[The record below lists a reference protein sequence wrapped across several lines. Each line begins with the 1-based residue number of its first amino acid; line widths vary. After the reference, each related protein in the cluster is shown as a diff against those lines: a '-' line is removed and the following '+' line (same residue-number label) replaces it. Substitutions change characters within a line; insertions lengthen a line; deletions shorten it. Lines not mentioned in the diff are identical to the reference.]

1 MSAVR
6 SAETYE
12 KLSFF
17 SIFSRLEWLILEF
30 HEMIIVPHVVACSM
44 VLNFLCDRT
53 QLEGVLKLA
62 QNDHFQVFLAIWV
75 LLLKF
80 LSSLGSK
87 ICWNWIKYYFTKYL
101 IYHI

>member
-1 MSAVR
+1 MSAAR
-6 SAETYE
+6 SVETYE

-17 SIFSRLEWLILEF
+17 SIFGRLELLILEF
-30 HEMIIVPHVVACSM
+30 HEMVRVPHVVACPV
-44 VLNFLCDRT
+44 VLNFICDRT
-53 QLEGVLKLA
+53 QLEVVLKVA